1 LDSGEVREHLKVGKQ
16 CFQLGLV
23 FAERLS
29 FVLGEDLVIRK
40 LKFMETATEALE
52 SDEQASRE
60 AELDATFALMSGE
73 LRLLLER
80 LEAELSLSSA
90 DA

>member
-1 LDSGEVREHLKVGKQ
+1 M
-16 CFQLGLV
+16 
-23 FAERLS
+23 FADRLS

-40 LKFMETATEALE
+40 LKFLETATESLE
-52 SDEQASRE
+52 KDDSSSRE

-80 LEAELSLSSA
+80 LEAELSLSA
-90 DA
+90 AEA

>member
-1 LDSGEVREHLKVGKQ
+1 
-16 CFQLGLV
+16 
-23 FAERLS
+23 

-40 LKFMETATEALE
+40 LKFLETATEALE
-52 SDEQASRE
+52 KDDRPSLE

-90 DA
+90 EA